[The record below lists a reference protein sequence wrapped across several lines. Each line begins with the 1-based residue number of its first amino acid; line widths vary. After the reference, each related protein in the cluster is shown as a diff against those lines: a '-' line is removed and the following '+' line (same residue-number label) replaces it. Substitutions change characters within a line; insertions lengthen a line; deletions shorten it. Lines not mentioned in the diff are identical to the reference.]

1 MVTIKKLV
9 YSLVYLPLMLGVL
22 YSCDNSM
29 EDPSLQVQSSEVEST
44 EMYQTQSAQ
53 GSRVSDLTGWNLV
66 IDQGKSYGF
75 KLYEK
80 DGNYLQKVN
89 LQSGAYLSVWT
100 TRATANKDLPSSP
113 LFPRTSMQT
122 FWNKKPSKTLSV
134 TNCQFFIPQ
143 DNTDTG
149 TKPCPLAYP
158 VKNSGSVLSTGSANE
173 DQIPKRKLGISTS
186 TKEAWMASYSN
197 TSNVSSDVSSSLQ
210 SPTVIVGTDPFLD
223 TQRKADYKIGR
234 TMMGIKDQN
243 GDGKKEVIYILTG
256 NYKQPDAV
264 SILTSLGCLPSDIMM
279 LDGHFSAQMM
289 AEGVDYYSSL
299 FFAGT
304 SVKKSRRN
312 VPCVIY
318 VRHK

>member
-1 MVTIKKLV
+1 
-9 YSLVYLPLMLGVL
+9 
-22 YSCDNSM
+22 
-29 EDPSLQVQSSEVEST
+29 
-44 EMYQTQSAQ
+44 
-53 GSRVSDLTGWNLV
+53 
-66 IDQGKSYGF
+66 
-75 KLYEK
+75 
-80 DGNYLQKVN
+80 
-89 LQSGAYLSVWT
+89 
-100 TRATANKDLPSSP
+100 
-113 LFPRTSMQT
+113 
-122 FWNKKPSKTLSV
+122 
-134 TNCQFFIPQ
+134 
-143 DNTDTG
+143 
-149 TKPCPLAYP
+149 
-158 VKNSGSVLSTGSANE
+158 
-173 DQIPKRKLGISTS
+173 
-186 TKEAWMASYSN
+186 MASYSN
-197 TSNVSSDVSSSLQ
+197 SSNVSSDVSSSLQ

-243 GDGKKEVIYILTG
+243 GDGKKEVVYILTG

-264 SILTSLGCLPSDIMM
+264 SVLTSLGCLSSDIMM